1 MKKHICLIVALT
13 LISTVSIAAADV
25 FDAESNITSVVVYED
40 RALVTRT
47 ANLDLK
53 EGDHTIVFG
62 DLPANMDID
71 SLRAEGRGDASVLIL
86 SLESK
91 HVILE
96 VPRERRMAELNGEM
110 QKVKDALADAKILGE
125 NLANELALVR
135 SIGVYSGEQFSK
147 EFITRQPNLDEW
159 NAMVEFQRK
168 NVMRLSEEVAGVRLQ
183 TRELAT
189 LQNKI
194 KRLIEQIKGRSERSG
209 LEVNVSISARSTG
222 KLRLAL
228 SSIIHGASWRPTYD
242 ARADLKSGEVE
253 ISYIGS
259 VTQNTGEDWKDVD
272 ISLSTARPA
281 VGAAM
286 PELDP
291 WIIQPMYMP
300 KYAPGSGEMYDA
312 RVDRFLITDINTIFT
327 GNEVEVAKVVQRET
341 SAQFEIL
348 GKMDVPSDN
357 ASHRMTILAKKLPAE
372 FSHSATPRLSP
383 FAFLS
388 AKITNETEAQWLSG
402 EVSVFVDGDYIGSS
416 KIAPVAKNEEITLD
430 LGIDEAITVEREI
443 LSRLEGETLILGKRE
458 LTFKDKIHVQNHK
471 SRETTLTLFDHIPVA
486 GHRDVKISKLKFSRD
501 PSEKDED
508 KGMVKWVL
516 PLKPSEKKDITI
528 EFLVTHPKDMEMN
541 GI

>member
-286 PELDP
+286 P
-291 WIIQPMYMP
+291 
-300 KYAPGSGEMYDA
+300 DA
-312 RVDRFLITDINTIFT
+312 GAGPVD
-327 GNEVEVAKVVQRET
+327 
-341 SAQFEIL
+341 
-348 GKMDVPSDN
+348 
-357 ASHRMTILAKKLPAE
+357 
-372 FSHSATPRLSP
+372 HSADVY
-383 FAFLS
+383 A
-388 AKITNETEAQWLSG
+388 
-402 EVSVFVDGDYIGSS
+402 
-416 KIAPVAKNEEITLD
+416 EI
-430 LGIDEAITVEREI
+430 R
-443 LSRLEGETLILGKRE
+443 SRLG
-458 LTFKDKIHVQNHK
+458 
-471 SRETTLTLFDHIPVA
+471 
-486 GHRDVKISKLKFSRD
+486 RDVRCSGR
-501 PSEKDED
+501 
-508 KGMVKWVL
+508 
-516 PLKPSEKKDITI
+516 PLSHHGYQYDIYR
-528 EFLVTHPKDMEMN
+528 
-541 GI
+541 